1 MNVLFAALMLFQVA
15 SPFLDND
22 YVAVHKN
29 ATPCA
34 SAAEACGDR
43 VIVALGTVLFE
54 NGEMQRGD
62 VRVFGAEESYSS
74 PQGGDFV
81 EVVLKRDRPEVRTSA
96 ETIIPENYNVILY
109 EGERF
114 RVIEGRLRPGDTRD
128 RHTHNQRLIIY
139 INGTRLRQWPE
150 GEPERMVDFI
160 ADNISFSEPATH
172 AFENVGDESV
182 RNIVIE
188 LKP

>member
-1 MNVLFAALMLFQVA
+1 MNVLFAALMLGQIA
-15 SPFLDND
+15 SPVLEND

-29 ATPCA
+29 AAPCA
-34 SAAEACGDR
+34 SADAGCGDR
-43 VIVALGTVLFE
+43 VVVALGTVVFE
-54 NGEMQRGD
+54 DERMQRGD
-62 VRVFGAEESYSS
+62 VRVFGADEGYAS
-74 PQGGDFV
+74 PIGGEFV
-81 EVVLKRDRPEVRTSA
+81 EVVLKPDRPAVRTSSQ
-96 ETIIPENYNVILY
+96 TIIPENYNVILY

-139 INGTRLRQWPE
+139 INSTRLRQWPD

-172 AFENVGDESV
+172 ALENVGDESV